1 MNSVSDGSPLSSCVG
16 RFPRPNN
23 KDNNNNNSNYMKK
36 YSKLII
42 AAIIALIFIGTFVF
56 LWQKSQPKETVYSE
70 FTPKLDSIQK
80 TTIITGKIE
89 PRNEV
94 NVKPQISGIITE
106 LFKEP
111 GQYVNAGDII
121 AKVKVIPD
129 MGSLSNAEARVR
141 LADINLQQ
149 AQVNYN
155 REENLYNQKLVS
167 ADEFD
172 KIKQALQQAKEE
184 KNAAVDALQVVR
196 DGVSKSNASAS
207 STLVRS
213 TISGVIL
220 DIPVKVGNSVI
231 LSNTFND
238 GTTIASVANMNDLI
252 FRGNIDETEVG
263 QLVGGMPMK
272 ITIGALQDL
281 NFDATLEYISPK
293 AVESNGANQFE
304 IKAAVKLSEL
314 SGKPGVSGNALRSGY
329 SANAEIVLNRADN
342 VLTIPESAIEFSG
355 DSTFVYVIVGSSD
368 KKSYDRRQVVTG
380 LSDGVNIEIKK
391 GISIKD
397 KVRGPEIIAE
407 DEEK

>member
-1 MNSVSDGSPLSSCVG
+1 MRLAIKSPELIKRIV
-16 RFPRPNN
+16 N
-23 KDNNNNNSNYMKK
+23 KNEIDMKR

-56 LWQKSQPKETVYSE
+56 LWQKSQPKEIVYSE

-94 NVKPQISGIITE
+94 NVKPQISGIISE
-106 LFKEP
+106 LYKQP
-111 GQYVNAGDII
+111 GDYVNAGDVI

-129 MGSLSNAEARVR
+129 MNQLSSAEMRVR
-141 LADINLQQ
+141 LADINLKQ
-149 AQVNYN
+149 AQTDFQ

-167 ADEFD
+167 ADEYD
-172 KIKQALQQAKEE
+172 KSKLALKQAKHELS
-184 KNAAVDALQVVR
+184 AAQDALQVVR

-207 STLVRS
+207 STLIRS

-238 GTTIASVANMNDLI
+238 GTTIASVANMGDLI

-263 QLVGGMPMK
+263 QLTMGIPMK

-281 NFDATLEYISPK
+281 KFDAALEYISPK

-304 IKAAVKLSEL
+304 IKAAVLVAKDD
-314 SGKPGVSGNALRSGY
+314 KLRSGY
-329 SANAEIVLNRADN
+329 SANAEIVLARADK

-355 DSTFVYVIVGSSD
+355 DSTFVYIIKGEGKQKD
-368 KKSYDRRQVVTG
+368 YERRLVVTG
-380 LSDGVNIEIKK
+380 LSDGVNIEVKK
-391 GISIKD
+391 GLTAKD
-397 KVRGPEIIAE
+397 KVRGPEIISDENKE
-407 DEEK
+407 D